1 MPYNKKV
8 YNFKDSPL
16 APLIKT
22 AQLRRYPKGQII
34 LYEGETLENV
44 YVVRSGTIKIYD
56 IDDQGNEKILHLI
69 PSPAVFPMNV
79 FLADDDEIRW
89 FYGTAV
95 DSEVYVVPRE
105 DARALLKT
113 DNVLANHLLTQLAHE
128 KRQLMGRLGS
138 MGKSTANEK
147 LIATL
152 KFLAT
157 HHAEDRPRGWRR
169 VKFPVSHQLLA
180 DIMGVT
186 RESTTMTVKDLHRE
200 KLLRYPRLTVLEVNY
215 KKLNE
220 L

>member
-1 MPYNKKV
+1 M

-22 AQLRRYPKGQII
+22 AQLRHYPKGQIV

-69 PSPAVFPMNV
+69 PTPAVFPMNV
-79 FLADDDEIRW
+79 FLAEDNEIRW

-95 DSEVYVVPRE
+95 DSEVYVVPRA
-105 DARALLKT
+105 DAEALLKS
-113 DNVLANHLLTQLAHE
+113 DNALANHLLAQLARE

-157 HHAEDRPRGWRR
+157 HHAEKRLRGWCR

-186 RESTTMTVKDLHRE
+186 RESTTMTVKDLTRE
-200 KLLRYPRLTVLEVNY
+200 KLMRYPRLTVLEINTE
-215 KKLNE
+215 KLKE
-220 L
+220 I